1 MNESAEPAAK
11 DDIAVT
17 ATTPSDGKPA
27 EAMAV
32 ARNGPLRRRIVLALL
47 IALAALLVWQ
57 VVDLRLRATHAQ
69 SDLDRRASTDA
80 ALAGEVRAAVRQ
92 GQEAIAGLQ
101 QRLAVV
107 EARLGDMQG
116 QQATLEA
123 FQLDLSRGR
132 EEWLLIEVEQLISL
146 ASQQLQLAGNVQAAV
161 QALATADARLARVQ
175 RPHFIALRKAVAQ
188 DLQRLKATP
197 SVDIAGIGLRIEN
210 IVASVDGMGLAYES
224 RPSAPSRAPAQKVVE
239 APAGETW
246 WQRSLRE
253 FWAEVRSLVRIERLD
268 RPDPVLLAPNQT
280 FFLRENLKL
289 RLLTARVEL
298 LSRDQTAFRAEVRQA
313 LQWIEKHFDL
323 RDRKVQSAVELM
335 RPFLAAEFSI
345 EAPTLSGSQAAL
357 RAIRLPGK

>member
-1 MNESAEPAAK
+1 MNEPADNAEPAV
-11 DDIAVT
+11 IA
-17 ATTPSDGKPA
+17 APA
-27 EAMAV
+27 ENNAERLTAS
-32 ARNGPLRRRIVLALL
+32 RNGPLRRRILLAVLL
-47 IALAALLVWQ
+47 ALAALLVWQ
-57 VVDLRLRATHAQ
+57 VVDNRLRAAALQ
-69 SDLDRRASTDA
+69 SDLDQRASAEA

-92 GQEAIAGLQ
+92 GQEAVAGLQ
-101 QRLAVV
+101 QRLAVI
-107 EARLGDMQG
+107 EARLGDVQG

-132 EEWLLIEVEQLISL
+132 EEWLLIEVEQLLSL

-161 QALATADARLARVQ
+161 QALATADTRLARVQ
-175 RPHFIALRKAVAQ
+175 RPQFIALRKAVAQ

-197 SVDIAGIGLRIEN
+197 AVDVAGISLRLENIATSVDA
-210 IVASVDGMGLAYES
+210 MGLAFES
-224 RPSAPSRAPAQKVVE
+224 RPGSPGRAAPKVADAPG
-239 APAGETW
+239 GESW
-246 WQRSLRE
+246 WQRGLRE
-253 FWAEVRSLVRIERLD
+253 FWLEVRTLVRIERLD

-298 LSRDQTAFRAEVRQA
+298 LSRDQQAFRAEIRQA
-313 LQWIEKHFDL
+313 LQWIEKHFDP

-345 EAPTLSGSQAAL
+345 EAPSLAGSQAAL